1 MVYGLLMELKEAT
14 TMNSK
19 LDNMK
24 SEAATKLGVDKE
36 SVAVVG
42 PAANGFMVFGII
54 TKTDDGQDS
63 FGEMVKLRT
72 RSR

>member
-1 MVYGLLMELKEAT
+1 MYNLVMELKEAT
-14 TMNSK
+14 NMNAK

-24 SEAATKLGVDKE
+24 QEAATKLGVDKA

-42 PAANGFMVFGII
+42 PAANGFMVFGVI
-54 TKTDDGQDS
+54 TKADDGQDS